1 VKMRRKAYFIGV
13 SMGVVALLFSL
24 IPLEAK
30 AQKKTTLR
38 WGSSRAGSAG
48 YVTLFGAAKIV
59 NDRAKDIYIEA
70 VPAGGSIAS
79 QRMMGKGELDGC
91 YSGTWNLIDLY
102 QNRGP
107 YAKTPYPASGVKPYQ
122 TWYCYLVKLFVIT
135 RADRSDIKHWGD
147 LAGKKVNVPIPGSA
161 VFEIPKAAL
170 VSVGLWDKIKV
181 VDIAYTA
188 IPDALKM
195 GTIDAAFGY
204 VNGDILI
211 PWMAETDSR
220 VKIKVVTQ
228 SPQEAELIRTKAGV
242 ATGTLK
248 TKKAFSQDVGAA
260 EIKTINDIYGF
271 HMKNLSRDKGYE
283 MFKILV
289 ENAKEVQKIHAM
301 LAEYAEDPLGIHV
314 SAIDSIPEIP
324 VHPGVAK
331 YLKEKGVWKN
341 TWKVGQE

>member
-1 VKMRRKAYFIGV
+1 MRGKSFFIGV
-13 SMGVVALLFSL
+13 SICVIGLFFSL
-24 IPLEAK
+24 IPPDAE
-30 AQKKTTLR
+30 AQKQAPLR
-38 WGSSRAGSAG
+38 FGSSRAGSAG
-48 YVTLFGAAKIV
+48 YVTLFGVAKII

-70 VPAGGSIAS
+70 VPTAGSIAS
-79 QRMMGKGELDGC
+79 QRMMGKGELEGC

-107 YAKTPYPASGVKPYQ
+107 YEKSPYPAGGVKPYQ
-122 TWYCYLVKLFVIT
+122 TWYCYLVKLFAIT
-135 RADRSDIKHWGD
+135 RADRTDIKHWSD
-147 LAGKKVNVPIPGSA
+147 LAGKKVMVPIPGSA

-188 IPDALKM
+188 VPDALKM

-220 VKIKVVTQ
+220 VKIKVVMQ
-228 SPQEAELIRTKAGV
+228 SPKEAELIRTKAGV

-260 EIKTINDIYGF
+260 EINTINDIYGF
-271 HMKNLSRDKGYE
+271 HIGKNLSTDKAYE
-283 MFKILV
+283 MFKILI
-289 ENAKEVQKIHAM
+289 ENAGEVAKVHAM
-301 LAEYAEDPLGIHV
+301 LQEYAENPLGLNV
-314 SAIDSIPEIP
+314 NAIDSIAGVP

-331 YLKEKGVWKN
+331 YLKEKGVWKQS
-341 TWKVGQE
+341 WKIGPE